1 MNHPPSTDLQTSDK
15 KVRIIGSLIVLLTLG
30 FFALW
35 SFFAPID
42 SAALAPGQ
50 VVVKSHSKTVQ
61 HLEGGIVAKILVKDG
76 DLVKAGQPLLQL
88 DTTQAQA
95 QLEIYRSQSITL
107 AAQVARLRA
116 ERDRLNAINFAQF
129 QLLADDNNPKV
140 AEIKAS
146 ETNAFNARKN
156 TLDGEIDILNQR
168 ISQTKT
174 KIQGLKSQV
183 ESKKLLIDS
192 YDDEIKDQKELLAEG
207 FADKL
212 RLREI
217 ERNRTFQSA
226 EIQQLNSDINA
237 SQLLINEAQLQIS
250 QVQKKFHSEVSSKL
264 NEVQSQLNDVNERLN
279 ATQDKLNRT
288 NITAPASGLV
298 FGMAVHNENSVIAP
312 GNPIMQIVPQDAE
325 LIVEA
330 HVSPADIDRVSNG
343 LETEVRFTAFNQY
356 QVPELTGKVIDLSAD
371 LLSDERTGETY
382 YLAKIEISPESRKKL
397 ANLQLLPGMPAEVFI
412 KTGEKTLFE
421 YLAQPATNAFKR
433 ALTED

>member
-1 MNHPPSTDLQTSDK
+1 MNHSPSTDLQTSDK

-61 HLEGGIVAKILVKDG
+61 HLEGGIVAKVLVKDG

-116 ERDRLNAINFAQF
+116 ERDHLNAINFAQF
-129 QLLADDNNPKV
+129 QLLSDDNNHKV

-156 TLDGEIDILNQR
+156 TLEGEIDILNQR
-168 ISQTKT
+168 ISQTKI
-174 KIQGLKSQV
+174 KIQGLKAQV
-183 ESKKLLIDS
+183 DSKKLLIDS

-217 ERNRTFQSA
+217 ERNRTFQSS
-226 EIQQLNSDINA
+226 EIQQLNSDVSA
-237 SQLLINEAQLQIS
+237 SQLLINEAQLQIA

-298 FGMAVHNENSVIAP
+298 FGMAVHNDNSVIPP
-312 GNPIMQIVPQDAE
+312 GSPIMQIVPQDAE
-325 LIVEA
+325 LIIEA
-330 HVSPADIDRVSNG
+330 RVSPADIDRVSSG
-343 LETEVRFTAFNQY
+343 LETEVRFTAFKQY
-356 QVPELTGKVIDLSAD
+356 QTPELYGKVIDLSAD
-371 LLSDERTGETY
+371 LLSNEKTSETY
-382 YLAKIEISPESRKKL
+382 YLAKIELTPESRTKAMDL
-397 ANLQLLPGMPAEVFI
+397 HLIPGMPAEVFI

-421 YLAQPATNAFKR
+421 YLAQPATNAFRR